1 MADALLSILEQWGI
15 WGILLSLLIEGS
27 AFPFIGTFFIVTVGF
42 VMDLSWFELAWIS
55 ILGSFLYAA
64 GSYIPYYLGYKLG
77 SSVVNRLSEK
87 RRESLE
93 KATAAF
99 RKYGIW
105 SVAISSPLHLGNVV
119 PFVAGM
125 SRMNLLH
132 YTLLTMLGIA
142 PSTFVLLSIGQY
154 YTGDV
159 ETVVEIINEYQ
170 VYVLIGFI
178 LVTAVYAGWK
188 LYQRNKHKNRSQ
200 TKKNNIEA

>member
-1 MADALLSILEQWGI
+1 MADALLHMLEQWGI

-27 AFPFIGTFFIVTVGF
+27 AFPFVGTFFIVTVGF

-55 ILGSFLYAA
+55 LLGSFLYAV

-77 SSVVNRLSEK
+77 NSVVHRLSEK

-125 SRMNLLH
+125 SKMHLLH

-142 PSTFVLLSIGQY
+142 PSTFILLGIGQF

-159 ETVVEIINEYQ
+159 ETVVEKLNTYQ
-170 VYVLIGFI
+170 VYVLIGFMIVTI
-178 LVTAVYAGWK
+178 LYAGWK
-188 LYQRNKHKNRSQ
+188 IYQRDRSKKGGSNKR
-200 TKKNNIEA
+200 NNIEA